1 MPKTDHP
8 SRQFREIGCVFHLE
22 RIFCRRIIPIGLT
35 RVRVMMGPRKKSA
48 NRSAGWTQRILRT
61 DYVRAVQDEIS
72 KAYGEAGELA
82 IRVR

>member
-1 MPKTDHP
+1 M
-8 SRQFREIGCVFHLE
+8 
-22 RIFCRRIIPIGLT
+22 
-35 RVRVMMGPRKKSA
+35 RVMMGPRKKSA